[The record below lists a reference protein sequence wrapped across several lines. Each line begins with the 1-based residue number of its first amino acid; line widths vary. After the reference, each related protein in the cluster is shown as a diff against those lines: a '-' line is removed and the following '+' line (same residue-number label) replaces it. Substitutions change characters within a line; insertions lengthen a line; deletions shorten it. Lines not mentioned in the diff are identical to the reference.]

1 MKNYKKI
8 CICVSGLDG
17 SGKTFIINK
26 IVNNFSNVI
35 NFKYIWSRFKNY
47 TSKPLL
53 LLTRLTGHN
62 YKEKINGTKIGY
74 HDFYKSKIL
83 SILFLFFQWIDQF
96 LEIIL
101 RFKTSQVSII
111 ADRCLVDTLVDISID
126 TKMEKFVFG
135 IFAKSLFKLM
145 PKDTIY
151 IILKRNVELIK
162 NNRPDAFYDKN
173 LLRRKELFEK
183 ISKLYPIHIIENDNS
198 SEETLNKISKI
209 INEKLNEKTS

>member
-1 MKNYKKI
+1 MKNYKKKCI
-8 CICVSGLDG
+8 CISGLDG

-26 IVNNFSNVI
+26 VVDNSANEI
-35 NFKYIWSRFKNY
+35 NFRYIWSRYKNY

-62 YKEKINGTKIGY
+62 YKETINGTKIGY

-96 LEIIL
+96 LEIIF
-101 RFKTSQVSII
+101 RFRLTKDSII

-135 IFAKSLFKLM
+135 FFAKSLFKLM
-145 PKDTIY
+145 PKGTIY
-151 IILKRNVELIK
+151 FILRRNIELIK
-162 NNRPDAFYDKN
+162 KDRPDVFYDKN
-173 LLRRKELFEK
+173 LIRRNNLYKE
-183 ISKLYPIHIIENDNS
+183 
-198 SEETLNKISKI
+198 ISKI
-209 INEKLNEKTS
+209 YPINIVQNNSDIQVTLDKIYEINEKE